1 MGFTEFIQE
10 NDILLLIT
18 LFILG
23 ITIIFCLLRAFLGP
37 RFTDRVLA
45 VNVINVKT
53 VVLACVI
60 GIIIEESYVIDIA
73 IVYAL
78 LSYLSVVVLN
88 KIHVRNYLG
97 RTAKLKEKSEN

>member
-1 MGFTEFIQE
+1 MDLAEFIQE

-18 LFILG
+18 LFVLG
-23 ITIIFCLLRAFLGP
+23 ITILFCLLRAFLGP

-53 VVLACVI
+53 VVLTCVI
-60 GIIIEESYVIDIA
+60 GIIIDETYVIDIA

-78 LSYLSVVVLN
+78 ISYLSVVVLN

-97 RTAKLKEKSEN
+97 RTAELKEESES